1 MVRESNQ
8 LNFNLPKRVLL
19 FLTKNI
25 EDTRGVSRRV
35 RHGHELEVSV
45 LVSTL
50 YSLITNLVHRGF
62 AMGINGD
69 AILMTFVRVVQVF
82 FFFCRRRR
90 ECGLQRRWR
99 WWWWA
104 HQITHKQKHVEWL
117 CRLGR
122 NSVSFFNLVV
132 ATGYFLGS
140 GTTGR

>member
-45 LVSTL
+45 VVSTL

-82 FFFCRRRR
+82 FFFLS
-90 ECGLQRRWR
+90 EKKGMQ
-99 WWWWA
+99 
-104 HQITHKQKHVEWL
+104 TSTPV
-117 CRLGR
+117 
-122 NSVSFFNLVV
+122 VVLVV
-132 ATGYFLGS
+132 GPSNNTQ
-140 GTTGR
+140 TKTC

>member
-45 LVSTL
+45 VVSTL

-69 AILMTFVRVVQVF
+69 AILMTFVRLSKSF
-82 FFFCRRRR
+82 FFGGEEGNADFNDNTR
-90 ECGLQRRWR
+90 
-99 WWWWA
+99 
-104 HQITHKQKHVEWL
+104 
-117 CRLGR
+117 
-122 NSVSFFNLVV
+122 VSLMGPPPPPPALKPNFKPII
-132 ATGYFLGS
+132 
-140 GTTGR
+140 